1 LSVGDDKQKE
11 SGVDAQSRKHQ
22 HLKNKERSKVTCSHV
37 LHPPTRRNDTS
48 TYAAHDL
55 DLITTKYNKRT
66 LKRPS
71 EVESQDRLESGKRG
85 VSEE

>member
-1 LSVGDDKQKE
+1 MQ
-11 SGVDAQSRKHQ
+11 
-22 HLKNKERSKVTCSHV
+22 
-37 LHPPTRRNDTS
+37 HPPTHRNDTS
-48 TYAAHDL
+48 THAAHDL

-85 VSEE
+85 VSKE